1 MCQKQRWA
9 RQRIPPCRESRAKGS
24 SWAVGF
30 RAGVRGGGCYL
41 RLSLGWEGRIRAPNP
56 GVKKPQPASPLAVR
70 LSELTSWAMPEAAG
84 RAPCS
89 AGRLSLGE
97 LQPDTGVLLL
107 LGEESAQGK
116 QMGEMGTSTQRRA
129 AQPLPQP
136 FIALPPS
143 NSCPPP
149 S

>member
-1 MCQKQRWA
+1 MCQEQCWA
-9 RQRIPPCRESRAKGS
+9 GQRIPPCRESRAKGS
-24 SWAVGF
+24 SRAAGF
-30 RAGVRGGGCYL
+30 RAGVPGRGCYL
-41 RLSLGWEGRIRAPNP
+41 SLSLGWERESRAPNP
-56 GVKKPQPASPLAVR
+56 GVRKPQPARPLAAR
-70 LSELTSWAMPEAAG
+70 PSELTSWAMPEAAG

-89 AGRLSLGE
+89 VGRLSLGE

-107 LGEESAQGK
+107 LGEESAQGRET
-116 QMGEMGTSTQRRA
+116 GVTGTSTQRRA

-136 FIALPPS
+136 FIALAPS